1 MEKKS
6 ITKFPAG
13 FFQLKRR
20 TITASEALKDE
31 IPFKWEKASKVKE
44 KKKIILNVGDV
55 VTNAIDEQLDGK
67 DDG

>member
-31 IPFKWEKASKVKE
+31 IPFKWEKSSKVKE
-44 KKKIILNVGDV
+44 KKKK
-55 VTNAIDEQLDGK
+55 GK
-67 DDG
+67 K